1 MPPAGCNLPV
11 VDRASKAY
19 QRSRKPSRSKAQ
31 LPDSTAEAAPLIQ
44 DDILGAVPLATRG
57 GRPRFAA
64 AEPAKPVA
72 VFDATALSAEA
83 EELLTAARVEPTVPV
98 LSDLL
103 RVVFGFRDFR
113 DGQLQAIQ
121 HTLAGHACLA
131 ILPTGQGKSLCYQVR
146 RRQLALGST
155 APRDTDLVPLRSYRH
170 SCSLALRWL
179 SVRSLR

>member
-1 MPPAGCNLPV
+1 MTGCVSAWCCVRVCTFLRRVMN
-11 VDRASKAY
+11 RASKAY
-19 QRSRKPSRSKAQ
+19 QRSRKPSRSKVQ

-44 DDILGAVPLATRG
+44 EDILGAVPLAARG
-57 GRPRFAA
+57 GRPRLAT
-64 AEPAKPVA
+64 AEPAKSIA
-72 VFDATALSAEA
+72 VFDAAPLSAA
-83 EELLTAARVEPTVPV
+83 ADELLTAARLEPTVPV

-146 RRQLALGST
+146 R
-155 APRDTDLVPLRSYRH
+155 
-170 SCSLALRWL
+170 
-179 SVRSLR
+179 